1 MRTVLVLFSG
11 EYDVTCRKRWRA
23 ELERLSCE
31 RNVIIDFSN
40 VTYLD
45 ATCVTELLRLHER
58 RDANGFSRET
68 VVLHRPLVR
77 RLFEL
82 LHMQD
87 VLRIVETVDEAVDKK
102 ELAPIVRHAFEGA
115 IDAVRAAH
123 RPALQRIQYVPAVG
137 ALN

>member
-11 EYDVTCRKRWRA
+11 EYDVSCRKRWRD
-23 ELERLSCE
+23 ELERLTCE
-31 RNVIIDFSN
+31 RNVIIDFSS

-45 ATCVTELLRLHER
+45 ATCMTELLRLHER
-58 RDANGFSRET
+58 RHANGFTRET
-68 VVLHRPLVR
+68 VVLRRPLVR

-87 VLRIVETVDEAVDKK
+87 GLRIVETLDEAVDKE

-115 IDAVRAAH
+115 IDAVRPAH
-123 RPALQRIQYVPAVG
+123 RPALQRIQYVSALG

>member
-1 MRTVLVLFSG
+1 MRTALIVFSG
-11 EYDVTCRKRWRA
+11 EYDVSCRKRWRE

-31 RNVIIDFSN
+31 PNVIIDFSD

-45 ATCVTELLRLHER
+45 ATCMTELLRLHER
-58 RDANGFSRET
+58 RHANGFGRET

-82 LHMQD
+82 LQMKD
-87 VLRIVETVDEAVDKK
+87 VLRVVETVDEAVDKK
-102 ELAPIVRHAFEGA
+102 ELGLIVRHAFAGG
-115 IDAVRAAH
+115 IDAVRPAH
-123 RPALQRIQYVPAVG
+123 RPTLQRIEYVSAAG

>member
-1 MRTVLVLFSG
+1 LRTALVVFSG
-11 EYDVTCRKRWRA
+11 EYDVSCRKRWRE

-31 RNVIIDFSN
+31 PSVIIDFTD

-45 ATCVTELLRLHER
+45 ATCMTELLRVHER
-58 RDANGFSRET
+58 RLAHGFGRET

-82 LHMQD
+82 LQMQD
-87 VLRIVETVDEAVDKK
+87 VLRVVETVDEALDKE
-102 ELAPIVRHAFEGA
+102 ELAPIVRHAFEGG
-115 IDAVRAAH
+115 IDAVRPAQ